1 MQPPILPENEEERL
15 KSLLSYNILDTDF
28 EVDFDEIIELASR
41 ICETPISLITLVDSH
56 RQWFKSKKGIL
67 ERESSR
73 ELSFCGHGILSNHL
87 FEVEDA
93 RTDDR
98 FFDNPYVTESPNVV
112 FYAGY
117 PLESPEGTN
126 IGMLCVIDNIPR
138 TLNENQK
145 TSLQILSRYIITLLE
160 LRKKGEIMKKAF
172 QENEMQKLL
181 IEEKNNTINDSIE
194 YARVI
199 QLAMMENINVIKESL
214 PEIFIYNKPLGVL
227 SGDIYYYFRKSDK
240 IFLAVI
246 DCTGHGIPGA
256 LLSIMALN
264 FLTQLVEYEGLES
277 PNLILEKLHQN
288 IQYALRQKTSSN
300 NDGMDISL
308 ICFDLNS
315 KMLEFSGSKNSLYI
329 FEDDQYTELKADKF
343 SIGGKEKKDGQFSL
357 TKFEIKGKAAIYAF
371 SDGIYHQIGGL
382 SNTKLQKSNFMEF
395 LKSIH
400 KSPAAEQE
408 KLLDTHH
415 KAWKGNNEQ
424 TDDIIVMGLQI

>member
-1 MQPPILPENEEERL
+1 MQSPNIPDNEEERL

-28 EVDFDEIIELASR
+28 EVDFDEIVELASR

-93 RTDDR
+93 RTDER

-214 PEIFIYNKPLGVL
+214 PEIFIYNKPLDVL

-240 IFLAVI
+240 FFLAVI

-315 KMLEFSGSKNSLYI
+315 KMLEFSGSKNSLHI

-343 SIGGKEKKDGQFSL
+343 SIGGKEKRMDNS
-357 TKFEIKGKAAIYAF
+357 
-371 SDGIYHQIGGL
+371 
-382 SNTKLQKSNFMEF
+382 
-395 LKSIH
+395 
-400 KSPAAEQE
+400 
-408 KLLDTHH
+408 
-415 KAWKGNNEQ
+415 
-424 TDDIIVMGLQI
+424 V